1 MRYATAFTAVVFAAL
16 LAGCGSASMKT
27 TARDPS
33 TAAKQPAPAPVPQHA
48 KPKPRGSAVRVAST
62 QFGRALL
69 DSHGLA
75 LYAFSSDST
84 GRSTCY
90 GECAKRWPPLL
101 TKGTPVARTGA
112 KGSLLGT
119 TRRHDGTLQVTYN
132 GHPLYLYVSDSPGH
146 ILCQAAPEFGGLWN
160 VVAPSGAPIR

>member
-1 MRYATAFTAVVFAAL
+1 
-16 LAGCGSASMKT
+16 MKT
-27 TARDPS
+27 TASDPS
-33 TAAKQPAPAPVPQHA
+33 TAANQPAPAPAPQHA
-48 KPKPRGSAVRVAST
+48 TPKSRGTAVHVAST

-75 LYAFSSDST
+75 LYAFSSDSK

-90 GECAKRWPPLL
+90 GDCAKRWPPLL
-101 TKGTPVARTGA
+101 TKGTPAPRAGA

-119 TRRHDGTLQVTYN
+119 TTRRDGMRQVTYN
-132 GHPLYLYVSDSPGH
+132 GHPLYLYVVDSPGH
-146 ILCQAAPEFGGLWN
+146 ILCQNAPEFGGVWN